1 MDAHPLVPKEPT
13 MSFDLRRVIIFCL
26 FAYGISGAA
35 AAFIALNGGLNGRLG
50 QWILLVLAA
59 WYMPGPALA
68 NLLTRLVTGEG
79 FGDLWLRP
87 RFRTGWRVWLAAWV
101 LPWLLVVT
109 GAGVYFARFPQHFDG
124 SLSAVQQFFA
134 QAEEQ
139 TGQALPLTPWAFV
152 AIQLAQAL
160 LIAPLVNAVPTLGE
174 EFGWRAYLHQKLM
187 VLGWRRAMLWMGLIW
202 GAWHWPILAMG
213 YNYGLDYAGAPWL
226 GMLLFLW
233 ITFHLG
239 VLFGWLTL
247 HGRSVWPAVI
257 GHGAFN
263 GIAAVGVLF
272 VQGEPHPLLGP
283 LPIGLI
289 GSLPLAL
296 VGTWLW
302 LRAPS
307 VEQALV
313 HPTKPAE

>member
-1 MDAHPLVPKEPT
+1 MDTRPVLSAAQST
-13 MSFDLRRVIIFCL
+13 GFDLRRVIIFCL

-35 AAFIALNGGLNGRLG
+35 ALFIALNGGLNGQLG
-50 QWILLVLAA
+50 QWTFLVLAA

-87 RFRTGWRVWLAAWV
+87 KFRSGRSAWLGAWV
-101 LPWLLVVT
+101 LPWLLVVA
-109 GAGVYFARFPQHFDG
+109 GAGVYFVFFPQHFDG

-134 QAEEQ
+134 QTEQQ
-139 TGQALPLTPWAFV
+139 TGQAVPLTPWTFV

-174 EFGWRAYLHQKLM
+174 EFGWRAYLQQKFL

-202 GAWHWPILAMG
+202 GAWHWPILAIG

-226 GMLLFLW
+226 GMVLFVW

-247 HGRSVWPAVI
+247 RGQSVWPAVI

-263 GIAAVGVLF
+263 GIAAIGALF

-283 LPIGLI
+283 LAIGLI
-289 GSLPLAL
+289 ASLPLAL

-302 LRAPS
+302 LRAPG
-307 VEQALV
+307 VDHTPLD
-313 HPTKPAE
+313 PATPAD